1 MKLLVAIPA
10 FNEAQSIGQ
19 VIKEVKESLPAATIL
34 VVDDGSTDH
43 TNFVAKSCN
52 VKVIT
57 MPFNVGVG
65 GALKVAFKYALENNY
80 SGVLQIDADGQHI
93 PSEAQK
99 LIQNFQEDSITIG
112 TRFLNKNFNY
122 EVELTRKFAINF
134 LARVLTIIC
143 KTQLSD
149 VTSGFRLSTGK
160 VIELF
165 AKEYPRDYLGDTVE
179 SIVIASRAGFS
190 ISEIPVHMKNRI
202 FGKPSQNFFRSSWY
216 LFRIL
221 LVIFLSLLKPV
232 SRYR

>member
-19 VIKEVKESLPAATIL
+19 VIKEVKESLPDATIL
-34 VVDDGSTDH
+34 VVDDGSTDQ
-43 TNFVAKSCN
+43 TNLVAKSCE
-52 VKVIT
+52 VKVIK

-65 GALKVAFKYALENNY
+65 GVLKVAFKYALENNY

-93 PSEAQK
+93 PSEAHK
-99 LIQNFQEDSITIG
+99 LIQNFQEDSLIIG
-112 TRFLNKNFNY
+112 TRFLNKNSNY

-134 LARVLTIIC
+134 LARVLTIIS

-190 ISEIPVHMKNRI
+190 ISEIPVLMKNRL
-202 FGKPSQNFFRSSWY
+202 FGKPSQNFLRSCWY

-221 LVIFLSLLKPV
+221 LVIFISLLKPV
-232 SRYR
+232 SKYR